1 MSLKALHIVFILA
14 SMFLCVVFG
23 AWAVL
28 NFEAQ
33 GGGALAVMYVAGS
46 AAGLVALLV
55 YGAYFLKKLR
65 NVSYL

>member
-1 MSLKALHIVFILA
+1 MSLKALHVVFVLA
-14 SMFLCVVFG
+14 SMFLCAVFG
-23 AWAVL
+23 AWAVM

-33 GGGALAVMYVAGS
+33 GGGALAVTYVAGS

-55 YGAYFLKKLR
+55 YGVYFLKKLR

>member
-14 SMFLCVVFG
+14 SMLLCAAFG
-23 AWAVL
+23 AWAVV

-33 GGGALAVMYVAGS
+33 GGGTLAKTYVAGS

-55 YGAYFLKKLR
+55 YGVYFLRKLR